1 MKKQIRM
8 VKNQLVL
15 IFFVITFLGTGCRRT
30 KKEVPDS
37 MLTGRATIAADEALQ
52 PLVNAELDVFHSIYS
67 YATVNCEFVSEYDA
81 INLLLQEKIRLAL
94 VTRPLSQEEME
105 FFKNKS
111 IIPESILLAHDAVA
125 VIVHPGNR
133 TIALTMGQISGLLSG
148 VLVDWNQI
156 PGSGLTGGIKQ
167 VFDAE
172 SSGIIRALNDSL
184 KLSRKISGDISF
196 AGGSEKVIEMIASD
210 PNAIG
215 FVGYNWLSE
224 IESLNVQENL
234 KKLSLIA
241 VSRDETADSI
251 NSFKPSVGNL
261 FNLRYPLTR
270 KVYAVYTDPSASL
283 ARGFLAHLTSERGQK
298 IIYRMGLRPE
308 SDFQR
313 LVNIKKEL

>member
-15 IFFVITFLGTGCRRT
+15 IFFVIAFLGTGCRRT

-37 MLTGRATIAADEALQ
+37 MLTGRATIAADEALI

-67 YATVNCEFVSEYDA
+67 YATVNCKFVSEYDA

-94 VTRPLSQEEME
+94 VTRPLNQEEME

-111 IIPESILLAHDAVA
+111 IIPESIPLAYDAVA
-125 VIVHPGNR
+125 VIVHPGNQ
-133 TIALTMGQISGLLSG
+133 TIALTVGQISGILSG
-148 VLVDWNQI
+148 ILVDWNQI

-184 KLSRKISGDISF
+184 KLNRKISGDISF
-196 AGGSEKVIEMIASD
+196 AGGSEKVIEKITSD

-224 IESLNVQENL
+224 TESLNVQENL